1 MEFISEDEDTYLY
14 YVKRNNYITKIVKE
28 NERIKNEKLRDSINK
43 DNKIL
48 QLKEKVKELEAM
60 INKDKEN
67 YISKKN
73 KLTNLKILINEYK
86 Y

>member
-1 MEFISEDEDTYLY
+1 MEFITEDEDTYLH
-14 YVKRNNYITKIVKE
+14 YVKRNNYITKIVQE
-28 NERIKNEKLRDSINK
+28 NERIKNEKLRDSIKK

-48 QLKEKVKELEAM
+48 QLKDRVKELEAM

-67 YISKKN
+67 YKSNKN